1 MSNNERPT
9 ADQIVNLCEFVI
21 GGMSFDELRQRVF
34 NDLYSLMDSNPEL
47 FWDNLDDLDMN
58 AEDFLDS
65 DDTYVIIGV

>member
-58 AEDFLDS
+58 AEDFS
-65 DDTYVIIGV
+65 